1 MPLNTSTFPAKSQ
14 RLLQQWG
21 TSPSAQQ
28 DSHPPSAASE
38 LEERRVGSQVPPE
51 QLCWAIHQPWPT
63 REWPFGKKVQVVW
76 EICHLKQHLGLAFL
90 QGKLSAMTE
99 GSLVFF
105 FTACLVSAWHFKPQL
120 LFQTLY
126 RANSCDSDQKYLL
139 IMWYP
144 YVTQFMWKKPTPIPR
159 YWQRWCDI
167 SQMF

>member
-51 QLCWAIHQPWPT
+51 QLCWATHQPWPT

-90 QGKLSAMTE
+90 QGKLSAMTG

-105 FTACLVSAWHFKPQL
+105 LLPAWSQNDILSHNCCFRHSTGPIHVTQIRNI
-120 LFQTLY
+120 Y
-126 RANSCDSDQKYLL
+126 WSCDPH
-139 IMWYP
+139 M
-144 YVTQFMWKKPTPIPR
+144 
-159 YWQRWCDI
+159 
-167 SQMF
+167 